1 MSTTIEPVL
10 GSNEVLGCRLVGGF
24 SIFVQVLVGTLGFST
39 LIIKRYFERPRRS
52 WLVWGFDVSKQMI
65 SGSIMH
71 MCNLLVSALSG
82 TSTADATNPCAWYV
96 LNLTL
101 DCTIGV
107 AFIAGYLKLF
117 EALAAKYKVTG
128 LESGHYG
135 DPPSWRLWLRQ
146 ASMFC
151 LSMLCMKLT
160 VIVAVALFPFL
171 VAIGNAIL
179 VPVQMTHS
187 PRFEIVFVMAIW
199 PLVLNIFESWVID
212 QFIKKKHAGHV
223 PLNTDEHTFEM
234 QNASVSSGSRTLQDA
249 RVSDEF
255 GLDELGLAELGLDE
269 LGLDE
274 YESDDGKHRARA
286 YHDRPFEMPS
296 PVFTPTESRANEQ

>member
-1 MSTTIEPVL
+1 MNNIIDPVL
-10 GSNEVLGCRLVGGF
+10 GSNEVMSCRLVGGF

-39 LIIKRYFERPRRS
+39 LIIKRYFEQPRRS
-52 WLVWGFDVSKQMI
+52 WLIWGFDVSKQMI

-82 TSTADATNPCAWYV
+82 ASTAENATNPCAWYV

-117 EALAAKYKVTG
+117 EALAMRYKITG

-146 ASMFC
+146 ASIFC
-151 LSMLCMKLT
+151 LSMICMKLT
-160 VIVAVALFPFL
+160 VIVAVAVFPFL

-212 QFIKKKHAGHV
+212 HFIKKRHEHV
-223 PLNTDEHTFEM
+223 PVSTDELAFEM

-249 RVSDEF
+249 RISVDEFELDDEF
-255 GLDELGLAELGLDE
+255 GE
-269 LGLDE
+269 
-274 YESDDGKHRARA
+274 DDGKQIARA
-286 YHDRPFEMPS
+286 YHDHPFEMPT
-296 PVFTPTESRANEQ
+296 PVFTLAESRAHRTSNSFAEQST